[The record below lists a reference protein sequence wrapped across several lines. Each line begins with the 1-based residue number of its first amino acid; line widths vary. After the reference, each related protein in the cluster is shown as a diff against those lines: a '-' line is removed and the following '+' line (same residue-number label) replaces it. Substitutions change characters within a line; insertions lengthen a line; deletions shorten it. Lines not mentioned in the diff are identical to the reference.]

1 MAAQSRVDLRIDPKT
16 IEQISG
22 LKLALAAGFDEKRID
37 KALQAASLYAAKGQV
52 KPVKNAAPVK
62 TGRLRR
68 AIWAN
73 PVMKDKPGAYVGIR
87 AGKSRADTK
96 GAYYRYIVT
105 SGTKR
110 VPYVISPNRRSGA
123 QALRIP
129 GIGYRLSANRTS
141 QVQGRPFVSDTVS
154 RNFDTILRMFGDA
167 LSSILERGIP
177 KRGGVRV
184 RLPKP
189 R

>member
-22 LKLALAAGFDEKRID
+22 LQLALAAGFDEKRID

-96 GAYYRYIVT
+96 GAYYRYVVT
-105 SGTKR
+105 SGVRGPRRTKNG
-110 VPYVISPNRRSGA
+110 PKEIK
-123 QALRIP
+123 QIP
-129 GIGYRLSANRTS
+129 
-141 QVQGRPFVSDTVS
+141 GRPFVSDTVS
-154 RNFDTILRMFGDA
+154 RNFDTILRMFGEG

>member
-1 MAAQSRVDLRIDPKT
+1 VAASSRVDIT
-16 IEQISG
+16 ISQETIKQISG
-22 LKLALAAGFDEKRID
+22 LSLALAAGFDEKRID
-37 KALQAASLYAAKGQV
+37 KALAAAALYAAKGQV
-52 KPVKNAAPVK
+52 KPVKNAAPSK

-73 PVMKDKPGAYVGIR
+73 PVMKSKPGAYVGIR

-96 GAYYRYIVT
+96 GAYYRYVVT
-105 SGTKR
+105 SGVRGPRRTKNG
-110 VPYVISPNRRSGA
+110 PKEIK
-123 QALRIP
+123 QIP
-129 GIGYRLSANRTS
+129 
-141 QVQGRPFVSDTVS
+141 GRPFVEQTVS

-167 LSSILERGIP
+167 LTSIIERGIP

>member
-1 MAAQSRVDLRIDPKT
+1 MASQSRVDITISKDT

-22 LKLALAAGFDEKRID
+22 LSLALAAGFDEKRID
-37 KALQAASLYAAKGQV
+37 KALSAAALYAAKAQV
-52 KPVKNAAPVK
+52 KPVKNAAPKK

-68 AIWAN
+68 ALWAN
-73 PVMKDKPGAYVGIR
+73 PVMKSKPGAYVGIR
-87 AGKSRADTK
+87 AGKSRADEK
-96 GAYYRYIVT
+96 GAFYRYIVT
-105 SGTKR
+105 SGIKR
-110 VPYVISPNRRSGA
+110 VPYAITPNRRSGA

-129 GIGYRLSANRTS
+129 GIGYRNSVARTS
-141 QVQGRPFVSDTVS
+141 PVQGRPFVEETVS
-154 RNFDTILRMFGDA
+154 RNFDTILRMFGEA
-167 LSSILERGIP
+167 LASIIERGIP

>member
-1 MAAQSRVDLRIDPKT
+1 VAASSRVDITISKET

-22 LKLALAAGFDEKRID
+22 LSLALAAGFDEKRID
-37 KALQAASLYAAKGQV
+37 KALSAAALYAAKGQV
-52 KPVKNAAPVK
+52 KPVKNAAPSK

-73 PVMKDKPGAYVGIR
+73 PVMKSKPGAYVGIR

-96 GAYYRYIVT
+96 GAYYRYVVT
-105 SGTKR
+105 SGVKR
-110 VPYVISPNRRSGA
+110 VPYAITPNRRSGA

-129 GIGYRLSANRTS
+129 GIGLRLSANRVS
-141 QVQGRPFVSDTVS
+141 PIQGRPFVEETVS
-154 RNFDTILRMFGDA
+154 RNFDTVLRMFGDA
-167 LSSILERGIP
+167 LASIIERGIP